1 MKGFYLYKADLFL
14 LHYYPDGKAKV
25 CPSVWFG
32 DHWETASDVQATR
45 EHIEETIENLPDWVR
60 DFIYDDSIDWEE
72 LEGHVECELT

>member
-1 MKGFYLYKADLFL
+1 
-14 LHYYPDGKAKV
+14 
-25 CPSVWFG
+25 WFG

>member
-1 MKGFYLYKADLFL
+1 MSENYNGWKNRETWL
-14 LHYYPDGKAKV
+14 V
-25 CPSVWFG
+25 NVWFG

-60 DFIYDDSIDWEE
+60 GFIYDDSIDWEE